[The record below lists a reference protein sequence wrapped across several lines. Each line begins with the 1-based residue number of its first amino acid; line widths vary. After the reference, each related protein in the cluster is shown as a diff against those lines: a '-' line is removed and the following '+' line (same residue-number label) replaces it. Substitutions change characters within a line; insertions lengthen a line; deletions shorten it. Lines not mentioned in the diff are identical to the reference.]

1 MLSHLWQAPVS
12 LPGRRVT
19 QLDEHTPQPFAFL
32 NLHAGLCVQ
41 EQGRLILQIT
51 TFRLH
56 VSHQTNR
63 ELFTV
68 SPFIPRHLKTTTRHM
83 PRSVSGFP
91 LSSPFSPHLFSPHV
105 SFSSSPVLL
114 PSLLSLFLPPLFLSP
129 PLSFS
134 DCCHFQLGSWLGSV
148 QNHLSHYHSCES
160 LLEGLPISPQ
170 TFYKAGLYL
179 NPFKT

>member
-12 LPGRRVT
+12 PPGRS
-19 QLDEHTPQPFAFL
+19 DAIGCPPPQPFAFL

-41 EQGRLILQIT
+41 DPGCLILQIT

-56 VSHQTNR
+56 VSHQTNG

-68 SPFIPRHLKTTTRHM
+68 SPFIPRHLKKTTRHM

-114 PSLLSLFLPPLFLSP
+114 PSPLLSLFLPPLFLSLP
-129 PLSFS
+129 FIFS
-134 DCCHFQLGSWLGSV
+134 DCCHFQQGS
-148 QNHLSHYHSCES
+148 
-160 LLEGLPISPQ
+160 
-170 TFYKAGLYL
+170 
-179 NPFKT
+179 